1 MDPQPIMKDSEILVL
16 FLELA
21 KSFRYKEVGD
31 FLIEKAKE
39 SGDNTELYNSLVDLT
54 KLMIKYA
61 K

>member
-1 MDPQPIMKDSEILVL
+1 MDSQPVMKDAEILVL

-21 KSFRYKEVGD
+21 KSFRSKEVED
-31 FLIEKAKE
+31 FFIEKAKE
-39 SGDNTELYNSLVDLT
+39 SSDNTELYNSLVDLT

>member
-1 MDPQPIMKDSEILVL
+1 MEPQPIMKDSEILVL

-21 KSFRYKEVGD
+21 KSFRYKEVED
-31 FLIEKAKE
+31 FLIEKAKD
-39 SGDNTELYNSLVDLT
+39 SADNTELYNSLVDLT